1 MIQNQPNS
9 SAANLA
15 IPAKSMTTVV
25 RGVQH
30 LKTEPHQ
37 PIQQTRLIGESYLQH
52 HVLYNS
58 DRISTTDVMRYPIPR
73 QRSLT
78 HLTATNS

>member
-1 MIQNQPNS
+1 MQNQPNS

-15 IPAKSMTTVV
+15 IPAKSMTTIG

-37 PIQQTRLIGESYLQH
+37 PIQQTHLIGESYLQH
-52 HVLYNS
+52 HVPQNS
-58 DRISTTDVMRYPIPR
+58 DPISTIHVMRYPIPELK
-73 QRSLT
+73 SLT
-78 HLTATNS
+78 HLTATNA